1 MKSINGKVAIVT
13 GAASGIGKEIAFELD
28 LSVKTIETHRAQIM
42 ERLGIR
48 DVAGLV
54 RYAMRVGI
62 VPPET

>member
-1 MKSINGKVAIVT
+1 
-13 GAASGIGKEIAFELD
+13 
-28 LSVKTIETHRAQIM
+28 VKTVEPPRPQIL

-54 RYAMRVGI
+54 RYAMRAGI